1 MRNFSWG
8 KKKDPEKMIS
18 FEFIH
23 TIRYSTE
30 TTKQLASEGSG
41 QTLLTARNGLP
52 EAALQNL
59 RSLPA
64 LIVILYSYH
73 PSHYRQSTLFP
84 PALTFGF
91 TFTNHPGQKS
101 LSRWHEE
108 RWNAQSCCFSR
119 CPSHSQ
125 SLIVHFLS
133 PQGPSLW
140 PFFPCPVSHILP
152 QKPTVTF

>member
-1 MRNFSWG
+1 
-8 KKKDPEKMIS
+8 MIS

-23 TIRYSTE
+23 KIRYSTE

-52 EAALQNL
+52 KAALQNL
-59 RSLPA
+59 HSLPA
-64 LIVILYSYH
+64 LIVILYNYH

-101 LSRWHEE
+101 LGRWHEE
-108 RWNAQSCCFSR
+108 RWNDQSCFYSW
-119 CPSHSQ
+119 CPFHSQ
-125 SLIVHFLS
+125 WFIVHFLAL
-133 PQGPSLW
+133 QGPSLW
-140 PFFPCPVSHILP
+140 PFFPCPVSHILS
-152 QKPTVTF
+152 QKLTLTF